1 MDNAT
6 AGSMFFLS
14 GFSPVRELQIL
25 HAVLFL
31 GIYLAALLGNL
42 LIITLTT
49 KDPHLHSPM
58 YFFLKNLSFLDLCL
72 ISITVPKSIENSL
85 MNLNLI
91 SFLGCVA
98 QVFFLILL
106 ASTEMALLTV
116 MSYDRYVAICHPLRY
131 GTIMSHQACEQM
143 AAYSWVS
150 GGLNAVL
157 HTAATLSV
165 PMCGPH
171 VVHQFFCDIPQLL
184 SLACFYNVREFLVI
198 GLSLLL
204 DIGCFVFI
212 DVSYFHIFSTVL
224 KMHSQEGRSKAFST
238 CLPHLV
244 VGTLFLSSGSF
255 AYLHPLPKS
264 PSLFDLLVSIFYTVA
279 PPTVNPLIYSL
290 RNKDIQK
297 ALRRLQVS
305 WCRPAR

>member
-1 MDNAT
+1 
-6 AGSMFFLS
+6 MFFLS
-14 GFSPVRELQIL
+14 GFSHLWELQIL

-31 GIYLAALLGNL
+31 GIYLVALLDNL

-72 ISITVPKSIENSL
+72 ISITMPKSIESSL

-91 SFLGCVA
+91 SFLVCVA

-106 ASTEMALLTV
+106 ATTEVALLTV

-131 GTIMSHQACEQM
+131 GTIMGHQACEQT
-143 AAYSWVS
+143 AAYSWAS

-157 HTAATLSV
+157 HTAATFSV
-165 PMCGPH
+165 PMCGPLE
-171 VVHQFFCDIPQLL
+171 VHQFFCDVPQLL
-184 SLACFYNVREFLVI
+184 SLACFYNVRDLVVI

-224 KMHSQEGRSKAFST
+224 KIPSQEGRSKVFST

-244 VGTLFLSSGSF
+244 VVTLFLSSVFF

-264 PSLFDLLVSIFYTVA
+264 PTSFNLPISVFYMVV

-290 RNKDIQK
+290 RNKDMQK
-297 ALRRLQVS
+297 ALRRLQQS
-305 WCRPAR
+305 WCCPAH